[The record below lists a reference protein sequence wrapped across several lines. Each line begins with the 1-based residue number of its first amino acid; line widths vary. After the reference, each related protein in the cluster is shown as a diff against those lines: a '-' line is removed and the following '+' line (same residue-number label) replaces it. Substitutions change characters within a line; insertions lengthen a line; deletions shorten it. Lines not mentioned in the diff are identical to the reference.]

1 MFFKPAM
8 FKTYHLKLIEE
19 LFKQIRL
26 KRYCEI
32 DNNTIETIM
41 ACLKNGY
48 ELKANKAS
56 RDFYDEYG
64 FVRKVYL
71 DL

>member
-41 ACLKNGY
+41 ACLKNGI
-48 ELKANKAS
+48 
-56 RDFYDEYG
+56 
-64 FVRKVYL
+64 
-71 DL
+71 